1 MVGIAAG
8 ELQSVVQSAITA
20 VSLLGGAMAYMSGY
34 RAARARNKGCDS
46 DTLAQAINV
55 GLTEG
60 FVAGIPVA
68 AFVAILEL
76 WI

>member
-1 MVGIAAG
+1 MVGIGVEEFQGA
-8 ELQSVVQSAITA
+8 VQSAITA

-34 RAARARNKGCDS
+34 RAARARNEGCNS
-46 DTLAQAINV
+46 DGLAHAINV